1 MEQDLTGKYLLKQQ
15 SEEEYEDV
23 TTLFDGVRILQVS
36 GMNSLGEAIN
46 VYNEQWVDGS
56 TDFVIA
62 STDGK
67 IKRKNITIEVVFVV
81 SERYASNAGIDT
93 QEQYDAFID
102 YMTESDIYIKSL
114 YTDKT
119 VHCFATRSF
128 LKQYLSLCSYIFC
141 VKILCLLLGQVE
153 QSLTAQ
159 FFVLSAYHVWNL
171 QGCSTRA
178 LRIREYVKLR
188 YWQFVKQIV
197 CLFEILGSL
206 ATSTHHNVYAKEC
219 VGHKSFDEAYLLCK
233 ESGVIVAV
241 H

>member
-119 VHCFATRSF
+119 VHCFANDEYEPTSVR
-128 LKQYLSLCSYIFC
+128 LKRGHGKNY
-141 VKILCLLLGQVE
+141 
-153 QSLTAQ
+153 
-159 FFVLSAYHVWNL
+159 
-171 QGCSTRA
+171 
-178 LRIREYVKLR
+178 
-188 YWQFVKQIV
+188 
-197 CLFEILGSL
+197 ILGSIKMAAL
-206 ATSTHHNVYAKEC
+206 EQPA
-219 VGHKSFDEAYLLCK
+219 
-233 ESGVIVAV
+233 
-241 H
+241 